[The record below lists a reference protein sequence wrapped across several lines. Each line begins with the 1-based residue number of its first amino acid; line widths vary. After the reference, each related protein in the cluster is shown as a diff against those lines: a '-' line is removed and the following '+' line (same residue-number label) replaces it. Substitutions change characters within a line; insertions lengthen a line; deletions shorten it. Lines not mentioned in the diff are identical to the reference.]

1 MRLLDKSLT
10 ESVYMALNEEEKLPI
25 PRATKE
31 DIEELDELGKDV
43 DPKIK
48 EIIDRFTSLDEKTAF
63 FGNRSWF
70 YRMFSNKNGKD
81 RDIEIINMDINKAFD
96 DTIKNNIQATS
107 HQLYPYD
114 REPGFLM
121 IYKDNIFAVCVYNSG
136 VYCGTNS
143 PRVMLHNE
151 FSRKSSDT
159 FQSKDLRGLRMTA
172 EELDKSLLPIPEDTL
187 TPKIDQC
194 RHILFEP
201 EQLSLD
207 LGLDE
212 AKALNSLGESA
223 SNTKDFIKELNK
235 YKKEYSYG
243 HSDNDNYISA
253 SVANILDELPVG
265 TVFYTNY
272 KETVSGYTSWG
283 GYNHEYARVIEYR
296 KDEDG
301 WKRDGEPKT
310 TDDIRISV
318 LHSSSD
324 IRTKEEADKAQEEM
338 KGELKSTRTEYA
350 PKSNVDPDN
359 PHWDGNRY
367 GI

>member
-1 MRLLDKSLT
+1 MRMLDKSLT
-10 ESVYMALNEEEKLPI
+10 ESIYMALNEEEKLPI

-31 DIEELDELGKDV
+31 EIEELDELGKDV

-70 YRMFSNKNGKD
+70 YRMFSNKNGND

-151 FSRKSSDT
+151 FRHKYPNDT

-172 EELDKSLLPIPEDTL
+172 EELDKSLLPVPEDTL

-212 AKALNSLGESA
+212 GTIYKYDRDRGYGYFTSDG
-223 SNTKDFIKELNK
+223 KEEK
-235 YKKEYSYG
+235 PKEEPKKE
-243 HSDNDNYISA
+243 
-253 SVANILDELPVG
+253 VG
-265 TVFYTNY
+265 RADYPN
-272 KETVSGYTSWG
+272 
-283 GYNHEYARVIEYR
+283 
-296 KDEDG
+296 DEDLMASLN
-301 WKRDGEPKT
+301 DGDIAELDYGYKLKKYSDCYQIYSVHPYDE
-310 TDDIRISV
+310 TDYSF
-318 LHSSSD
+318 
-324 IRTKEEADKAQEEM
+324 A
-338 KGELKSTRTEYA
+338 KS
-350 PKSNVDPDN
+350 KDGIKWVVVDPEKRTLDMQHVVEPQKRYEIEIN
-359 PHWDGNRY
+359 PSNPAVDENDLTSVINKMRE
-367 GI
+367 IDSTKTSRIDRS

>member
-1 MRLLDKSLT
+1 MRMLDKSLT
-10 ESVYMALNEEEKLPI
+10 ESIYMALNEEEQLPI
-25 PRATKE
+25 PRATRKE
-31 DIEELDELGKDV
+31 IEELDELGKDV

-63 FGNRSWF
+63 FGNRSWL
-70 YRMFSNKNGKD
+70 YRMFSNKNGND
-81 RDIEIINMDINKAFD
+81 RDIEIIKMDIDKAFD
-96 DTIKNNIQATS
+96 DTIKNNIQAIS

-212 AKALNSLGESA
+212 GTIYKYDRDRGYGYFTSDGKEDKPKEEPKKKIERTDFSNDNDFLAALNPGDSA
-223 SNTKDFIKELNK
+223 EL
-235 YKKEYSYG
+235 E
-243 HSDNDNYISA
+243 
-253 SVANILDELPVG
+253 
-265 TVFYTNY
+265 
-272 KETVSGYTSWG
+272 G
-283 GYNHEYARVIEYR
+283 GYKITNHNGTYQISSTHPY
-296 KDEDG
+296 DE
-301 WKRDGEPKT
+301 
-310 TDDIRISV
+310 TDYSFAK
-318 LHSSSD
+318 SSD
-324 IRTKEEADKAQEEM
+324 GITWIV
-338 KGELKSTRTEYA
+338 
-350 PKSNVDPDN
+350 VDPEKRTLDMQHVTEPQKKYTIKIDGSN
-359 PHWDGNRY
+359 PAVSEDDLTVVLDKMKEIDSTKKPR
-367 GI
+367 IDRS